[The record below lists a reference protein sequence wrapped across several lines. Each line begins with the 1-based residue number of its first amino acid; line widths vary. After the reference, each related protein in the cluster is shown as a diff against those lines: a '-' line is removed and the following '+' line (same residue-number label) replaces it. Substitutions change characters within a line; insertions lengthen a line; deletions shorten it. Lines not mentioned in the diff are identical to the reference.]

1 MMNKILISTSNFN
14 FELLDEMLSVSK
26 QKFEIIKNPF
36 KRKLSEEE
44 AIELLSNDV
53 IGMIAGLESLSEKVL
68 KSSKSLKIISRCG
81 IGMDNIDLDAAKNL
95 KITITNT
102 PDAPTLP
109 VAELTISHMLSLLR
123 KVAHSNT
130 RLKMG
135 HWEPQ
140 MGSLLNEKVIGIIGF
155 GRIGKKVAFL
165 LNAFGCKLQY
175 YDPFVDTTECNA
187 MKVDLE
193 FLLKSSDIISIHMPY
208 NAETHHMISHNEL
221 NLMKNSALIFN
232 LSRGGLINEN
242 ALYEALINK
251 KIDGAGIDA
260 FEKEPYTGPL
270 INLENVIL
278 TPHMGSYAK
287 ESRYKQEYESINN
300 LINSLKKI
308 NSF

>member
-1 MMNKILISTSNFN
+1 MTKILISTSNFN
-14 FELLDEMLSVSK
+14 FQLLEEMLSISNLR
-26 QKFEIIKNPF
+26 FEIIKNPY
-36 KRKLSEEE
+36 KRKLTEEE
-44 AIELLSNDV
+44 AIELLSDDG
-53 IGMIAGLESLSEKVL
+53 IGMIAGVESLSEKVL

-81 IGMDNIDLDAAKNL
+81 IGTDNIDLDVAKSL
-95 KITITNT
+95 QITITNT

-109 VAELTISHMLSLLR
+109 VAELTISHILNLLR
-123 KVAHSNT
+123 KVNHSNI

-165 LNAFGCKLQY
+165 LNAFGCKVQY
-175 YDPFVDTTECNA
+175 YDPFVDTTDFNA
-187 MKVDLE
+187 KKVDLE
-193 FLLKSSDIISIHMPY
+193 FLLKSSDIITIHMPY
-208 NAETHHMISHNEL
+208 NAETHYMISFNEF
-221 NLMKNSALIFN
+221 NLMKNNALVFN

-251 KIDGAGIDA
+251 QIDGAGIDA
-260 FEKEPYTGPL
+260 YEKEPYTGPL
-270 INLENVIL
+270 INLDNVIL

-287 ESRYKQEYESINN
+287 ESRYKQEYESIIN

>member
-1 MMNKILISTSNFN
+1 M
-14 FELLDEMLSVSK
+14 
-26 QKFEIIKNPF
+26 
-36 KRKLSEEE
+36 
-44 AIELLSNDV
+44 
-53 IGMIAGLESLSEKVL
+53 
-68 KSSKSLKIISRCG
+68 
-81 IGMDNIDLDAAKNL
+81 
-95 KITITNT
+95 
-102 PDAPTLP
+102 
-109 VAELTISHMLSLLR
+109 
-123 KVAHSNT
+123 
-130 RLKMG
+130 
-135 HWEPQ
+135 
-140 MGSLLNEKVIGIIGF
+140 
-155 GRIGKKVAFL
+155 AFL
-165 LNAFGCKLQY
+165 LNAFGCKVQY

-187 MKVDLE
+187 TKVDLE
-193 FLLKSSDIISIHMPY
+193 FLLKSSDIITIHMPY

-221 NLMKNSALIFN
+221 NLMKNSALVFN

-287 ESRYKQEYESINN
+287 ESRYKQEYESIIN

>member
-1 MMNKILISTSNFN
+1 MSKILISTSNFN
-14 FELLDEMLSVSK
+14 FQLLEEMLSISN
-26 QKFEIIKNPF
+26 QKFEIIKNPY
-36 KRKLSEEE
+36 KRKLTEEE
-44 AIELLSNDV
+44 AIELLSDDV
-53 IGMIAGLESLSEKVL
+53 IGMIAGVESLSEKVL
-68 KSSKSLKIISRCG
+68 KSTKSLKIISRCG
-81 IGMDNIDLDAAKNL
+81 IGTDNIDLDVAKSL
-95 KITITNT
+95 QITITNT

-109 VAELTISHMLSLLR
+109 VAELTISHILSLLR
-123 KVAHSNT
+123 KVNHSNT

-140 MGSLLNEKVIGIIGF
+140 MGSLLNEKVVGIIGF

-165 LNAFGCKLQY
+165 LNAFGCKVQY
-175 YDPFVDTTECNA
+175 YDPFVDITEFNA
-187 MKVDLE
+187 TKVDLDN
-193 FLLKSSDIISIHMPY
+193 LLKSSDIITIHMPY

-221 NLMKNSALIFN
+221 NLMKNNALVFN

-242 ALYEALINK
+242 ALYEALISK

-270 INLENVIL
+270 INLDNVIL

-287 ESRYKQEYESINN
+287 ESRYKQEYESIIN

>member
-1 MMNKILISTSNFN
+1 MNKILISTSNFN

-26 QKFEIIKNPF
+26 YKFEIIKNPF

-44 AIELLSNDV
+44 AIELLSDDV
-53 IGMIAGLESLSEKVL
+53 IGMIAGVESLSEKVL

-81 IGMDNIDLDAAKNL
+81 IGIDNIDLTAAKNL
-95 KITITNT
+95 DITITNT

-109 VAELTISHMLSLLR
+109 VAELTISHILSLLR
-123 KVAHSNT
+123 KVAQSHT

-135 HWEPQ
+135 YWEPQ
-140 MGSLLNEKVIGIIGF
+140 MGGLLNEKVIGIIGF
-155 GRIGKKVAFL
+155 GRIGKKVAYL
-165 LNAFGCKLQY
+165 LNAFGCKVQF
-175 YDPFVDTTECNA
+175 YDPFVDTTEYNA
-187 MKVDLE
+187 TKVDLE
-193 FLLKSSDIISIHMPY
+193 FLLKSSDIITIHMPY
-208 NAETHHMISHNEL
+208 NAETHHMISHNEI
-221 NLMKNSALIFN
+221 NLMKNSALVFN

-287 ESRYKQEYESINN
+287 ESRYKQEYESIIN

>member
-1 MMNKILISTSNFN
+1 
-14 FELLDEMLSVSK
+14 
-26 QKFEIIKNPF
+26 
-36 KRKLSEEE
+36 
-44 AIELLSNDV
+44 
-53 IGMIAGLESLSEKVL
+53 MIAGVESLSEKVL

-81 IGMDNIDLDAAKNL
+81 IGIDNIDLNAAKNL
-95 KITITNT
+95 EITITNT

-109 VAELTISHMLSLLR
+109 VAELTISHILSLLR
-123 KVAHSNT
+123 KVGHSNT

-165 LNAFGCKLQY
+165 LNAFGCKVQY

-187 MKVDLE
+187 TKVDLE
-193 FLLKSSDIISIHMPY
+193 FLLKSSDIITIHMPY

-221 NLMKNSALIFN
+221 NLMKNSALVFN

-287 ESRYKQEYESINN
+287 ESRYKQEYESIIN